1 MSQIFRGVNRKYD
14 PPPLEVALS
23 KNNISRAQ
31 LAILNGIDMRTAI
44 VLRKSPFWSLYHDN
58 ISKFNKECNKIMF
71 RGIDSFLNPSNLPYA
86 LRQMKG
92 GVTAFDTANDLLSFI

>member
-1 MSQIFRGVNRKYD
+1 M
-14 PPPLEVALS
+14 
-23 KNNISRAQ
+23 
-31 LAILNGIDMRTAI
+31 GIDMRTAI

-71 RGIDSFLNPSNLPYA
+71 RDIDSFLNPLNLPYA

-92 GVTAFDTANDLLSFI
+92 GVTVFDTANDLLSFI